1 MPSCF
6 AGISKAMVKSRAL
19 NDANIY
25 SGTVRPTVHT
35 AHCRPALPKV
45 SRNVIRMRNECLCA
59 ELIRAI

>member
-25 SGTVRPTVHT
+25 SGTVWPTVRYT
-35 AHCRPALPKV
+35 VGQLK
-45 SRNVIRMRNECLCA
+45 M
-59 ELIRAI
+59 

>member
-25 SGTVRPTVHT
+25 SGTVRPTVPCT
-35 AHCRPALPKV
+35 VTQIPQKFKETSNL
-45 SRNVIRMRNECLCA
+45 M
-59 ELIRAI
+59 